1 MQFPFEVYR
10 IGRLTFVCAGMAL
23 VLHGCIGAPA
33 TVGPEK
39 TKVSG
44 QVNLDQKPLP
54 DGQIVFI
61 DATGELPR
69 TYGAAV
75 RGGKY
80 EAELTPGA
88 KRVEISA
95 RLPAPTATDP
105 GANMK
110 ELLPARYNT
119 ESTLTAEIS
128 DEGEENLNFELT
140 STDAAGK

>member
-1 MQFPFEVYR
+1 MQYSYR
-10 IGRLTFVCAGMAL
+10 ATQPGAAVLL
-23 VLHGCIGAPA
+23 VASFAVILSGCGGTTA
-33 TVGPEK
+33 TVGPKK
-39 TKVSG
+39 TTVSG
-44 QVNLDQKPLP
+44 QVTLDKGPLP

-61 DATGELPR
+61 DTTGEPPR

-95 RLPAPTATDP
+95 RLPAPTSTDP

-119 ESTLTAEIS
+119 KSTLTAEIPA
-128 DEGEENLNFELT
+128 DGKRGLNFDLT
-140 STDAAGK
+140 TGEAAAK